1 MEDINYEE
9 SGDNNFVRMSLQ
21 DFEIILEKVEPE
33 IKKMNTNFR
42 EAITA
47 RERLSVTLRFL
58 ATGDSYTSL
67 QYLFRISKQSISTI
81 IIEVCDAIIKA
92 LKDHVKFSYCVPFL
106 DGILLFQ
113 KLTYINDSLGAIS
126 GI

>member
-92 LKDHVKFSYCVPFL
+92 LKDHVKVS
-106 DGILLFQ
+106 
-113 KLTYINDSLGAIS
+113 
-126 GI
+126 